1 MAEEVAHVGDFLGG
15 LRERFRRAFGLRLA
29 EARRQRDF
37 DVLERVVE
45 ARVRFPR
52 PVRGLELVAQ
62 AERPVLGALPEI
74 GDRLVAD
81 HVVGVAAEAHRRIVD
96 DELRIEITALAA
108 QDRPVVEARS
118 EEHTSELQSL
128 MRTSYADFCLKK
140 KKNKNTTQA

>member
-1 MAEEVAHVGDFLGG
+1 MSYCG
-15 LRERFRRAFGLRLA
+15 LEFCLVRFRSRCRRAFGLRLA

-81 HVVGVAAEAHRRIVD
+81 HVVGVAAEAQRRLVD
-96 DELRIEITALAA
+96 
-108 QDRPVVEARS
+108 RS
-118 EEHTSELQSL
+118 EAQTVELQSL
-128 MRTSYADFCLKK
+128 MRISYSGFFLI
-140 KKNKNTTQA
+140 TTKIDK

>member
-62 AERPVLGALPEI
+62 AERPVLGELPEI
-74 GDRLVAD
+74 GYRLVPD
-81 HVVGVAAEAHRRIVD
+81 YVVGMAAEAHRRAVD
-96 DELRIEITALAA
+96 AELRHEIHALAG
-108 QDRPVVEARS
+108 QDTPGG
-118 EEHTSELQSL
+118 
-128 MRTSYADFCLKK
+128 
-140 KKNKNTTQA
+140 